1 MLSWT
6 KLMNDLSILFGNSKS
21 NVTANLKTNKD
32 KPWREKEKD
41 VQKGRK
47 RYQERLVQDKEAKNE
62 IEEYKKQERLGDT
75 RV

>member
-6 KLMNDLSILFGNSKS
+6 KLMNDLIIL
-21 NVTANLKTNKD
+21 TASYKINKP
-32 KPWREKEKD
+32 KPWNFREKEKD

-47 RYQERLVQDKEAKNE
+47 RYQERIAQDKEAKTE